1 MQQLLKIIPFL
12 LTLIL
17 SAACK
22 GDRQADELTAKAQLL
37 IDTQPDSALII
48 LDEIREKKGTWNK
61 SQQMRYELVYAQA
74 QNKAFVNFTTDS
86 IVLLVADYYKHHG
99 SSNDRMMAYY
109 MAGCAYRDMGD
120 APSALKYMNLA
131 VDAVDENDK
140 DCDLKT
146 LMHIHSQMGGLYQD
160 VGAFKN
166 EHIEDSHAERLAWQ
180 IGDTVCALH
189 LMWTRASGLYVSNK
203 ENEAFAI
210 LDSIKAIT
218 CTYSL
223 PEAPILLYPM
233 RTYTSIAKK
242 DIIGTANLLTEYEQ
256 KTGMT
261 PNTPDNEII
270 DIAHLIRK
278 GNYYVMSEKADSAVP
293 LLCRS
298 IRIVGQRELGEL
310 EKYRLTQE
318 AYQGLMDA
326 YSAMHIPDSVLKY
339 AKLYTMT
346 GDSLARKNTM
356 EQLLR
361 MQSLYNYT
369 KIQEKATK
377 SELDAFRLRITIFL
391 LSLLFLI
398 CCSFAWMIHMK
409 RIHNERQE
417 QININKRY
425 HLLLGDMERSTREYQ
440 IAQNNS
446 ELFLRE
452 KEKEIEKLQNELSS
466 YQANLSDIEQ
476 WSKER
481 TVLSYD
487 IIKRLHTIASHGSKA
502 THNELESLI
511 DLSENKFPKFYTTIT
526 DKQSGL
532 THFEQT
538 VCVLIRFRFIPSEL
552 AVLTGHSSQSITN
565 TKAKINKKLFGKQ
578 GAKTLETHLVI
589 LK

>member
-109 MAGCAYRDMGD
+109 MTGCAYRDMGD

-166 EHIEDSHAERLAWQ
+166 EHIVDSHAERLAWQ
-180 IGDTVCALH
+180 IGDTVSALH
-189 LMWTRASGLYVSNK
+189 LMWTRASGLYVSNT
-203 ENEAFAI
+203 ESEAFAI
-210 LDSIKAIT
+210 LDSIEAIT

-242 DIIGTANLLTEYEQ
+242 DIIGTANLLNEYEQ

-326 YSAMHIPDSVLKY
+326 YSDMHIPDSVLKY

-369 KIQEKATK
+369 KIQEKLFNIKQRTY
-377 SELDAFRLRITIFL
+377 L
-391 LSLLFLI
+391 LQISFLI
-398 CCSFAWMIHMK
+398 LFVLFATFAYFVRQSYK
-409 RIHNERQE
+409 SRLNKERNRLT
-417 QININKRY
+417 IANKEY
-425 HLLLGDMERSTREYQ
+425 HLLKRQME
-440 IAQNNS
+440 NS
-446 ELFLRE
+446 VEELKILRTDSE
-452 KEKEIEKLQNELSS
+452 RFHKEKENYIHKLQKSLSLYETNS
-466 YQANLSDIEQ
+466 MNVEQ
-476 WSKER
+476 WNTER
-481 TVLSYD
+481 SILECN
-487 IIKRLHTIASHGSKA
+487 IAKHLHTLSAQGKKA
-502 THNELESLI
+502 THNELDNLKSI
-511 DLSENKFPKFYTTIT
+511 AKNGFPRLYNIIT
-526 DKQSGL
+526 DKQKAL
-532 THFEQT
+532 TNQEIIICIL
-538 VCVLIRFRFIPSEL
+538 VRFQFIPSEI
-552 AVLTGHSSQSITN
+552 AVLTGHSSQRITN
-565 TKAKINKKLFGKQ
+565 IRSKINKKLFNKE
-578 GAKTLETHLVI
+578 GAKTLAAHLI
-589 LK
+589 ALK

>member
-48 LDEIREKKGTWNK
+48 LDDIREKKGTWNK

-109 MAGCAYRDMGD
+109 MTGCAYRDMGD

-180 IGDTVCALH
+180 IGDTVSALH
-189 LMWTRASGLYVSNK
+189 LMWTRACSLYDARQPQK
-203 ENEAFAI
+203 AI
-210 LDSIKAIT
+210 SIIDSIKDFTKTFHLTEEPAIT
-218 CTYSL
+218 YPLKIDWFLDNKNLRMADSL
-223 PEAPILLYPM
+223 IH
-233 RTYTSIAKK
+233 
-242 DIIGTANLLTEYEQ
+242 EYEESL
-256 KTGMT
+256 GIT
-261 PNTPDNEII
+261 PQTPDEKIKYI
-270 DIAHLIRK
+270 TYFKTK
-278 GNYYVMSEKADSAVP
+278 GQYYNLKEHADSAI
-293 LLCRS
+293 LMFH
-298 IRIVGQRELGEL
+298 
-310 EKYRLTQE
+310 RLSNILKSRTLSQTATNGLNEE
-318 AYQGLMDA
+318 AFRGLMDA
-326 YSAMHIPDSVLKY
+326 YHIKQSPDSVVKY
-339 AKLYTMT
+339 AYLYCKLN
-346 GDSLARKNTM
+346 DSTTISRPS